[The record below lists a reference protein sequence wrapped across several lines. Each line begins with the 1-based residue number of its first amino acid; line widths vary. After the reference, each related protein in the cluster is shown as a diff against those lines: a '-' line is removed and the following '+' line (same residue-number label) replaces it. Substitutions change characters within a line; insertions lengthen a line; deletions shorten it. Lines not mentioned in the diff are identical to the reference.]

1 MLARDFNK
9 WFLRDEERDDQN
21 VEIKSK
27 YSRIM
32 FIFRILEFKSSE
44 N

>member
-1 MLARDFNK
+1 MLARDSNK
-9 WFLRDEERDDQN
+9 QFLRNEERDDQN

-32 FIFRILEFKSSE
+32 FIFPILDFKSSE
-44 N
+44 I

>member
-9 WFLRDEERDDQN
+9 QFLRNEEGDDQN

-32 FIFRILEFKSSE
+32 LIFWILDLKSSE
-44 N
+44 I